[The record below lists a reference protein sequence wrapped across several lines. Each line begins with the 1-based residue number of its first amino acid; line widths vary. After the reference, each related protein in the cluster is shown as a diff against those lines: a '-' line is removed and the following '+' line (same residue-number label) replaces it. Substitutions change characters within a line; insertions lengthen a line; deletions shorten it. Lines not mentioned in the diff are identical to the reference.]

1 VPKPTVTTN
10 SSVSRDDPELSG
22 IVTAGASAGGATGGK
37 NGIRRGRGDGAG
49 PKGIPGKGSADG
61 AGVAADDETEDLW
74 RSVLSR
80 FMSWLRTWRSN
91 APQHFGGGPGSPQT
105 AGIVS
110 LLPEDVTVGHWHAVN
125 GVRYTL
131 SLNII
136 DQLCL
141 YIASLKQW
149 FYTLN

>member
-1 VPKPTVTTN
+1 M
-10 SSVSRDDPELSG
+10 
-22 IVTAGASAGGATGGK
+22 
-37 NGIRRGRGDGAG
+37 
-49 PKGIPGKGSADG
+49 GSADG
-61 AGVAADDETEDLW
+61 AGAAADDETEDLW

-136 DQLCL
+136 DQLYL
-141 YIASLKQW
+141 YIAIGSRGPARITFFLKRKH
-149 FYTLN
+149 FPFLGCIIELSISMY

>member
-1 VPKPTVTTN
+1 V
-10 SSVSRDDPELSG
+10 LSG
-22 IVTAGASAGGATGGK
+22 IVTAGTSAGGATGGYE
-37 NGIRRGRGDGAG
+37 IT
-49 PKGIPGKGSADG
+49 GKGSADG
-61 AGVAADDETEDLW
+61 AGAAADDETVDLW

-91 APQHFGGGPGSPQT
+91 APGSPQT

-131 SLNII
+131 SMNII

-141 YIASLKQW
+141 YIANLKQCRW
-149 FYTLN
+149 NFSQSSELFSIMR